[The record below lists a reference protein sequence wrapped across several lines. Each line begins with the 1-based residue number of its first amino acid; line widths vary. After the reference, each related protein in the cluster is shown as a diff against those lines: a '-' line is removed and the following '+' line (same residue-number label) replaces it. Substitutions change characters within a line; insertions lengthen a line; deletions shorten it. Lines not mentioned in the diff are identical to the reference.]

1 MTHCFDINVATE
13 YGMLEAIIISNFQY
27 WITKNMANEVHFV
40 DGPYWTYNSTAALCE
55 LFPYASKD
63 QINRAINNLVERGV
77 IIKGHFSNKPTDR
90 TTWFAFCDEA
100 KWISRT
106 CEILID
112 TDNKHTNSKPN
123 NTKENLKKKKTYSDN
138 EAEVVSS
145 MEYSDDFKAVLL
157 SWLNYKREIKD
168 QYKSAQSIMIMAKKL
183 AEMSH
188 GTIDIAKQIV
198 EQSIANNWRGLFPL
212 KENNVSE
219 TKGMIA
225 IDPTIPDSQGY
236 LPMRCENVI
245 DGKPVVTYIYLH

>member
-1 MTHCFDINVATE
+1 
-13 YGMLEAIIISNFQY
+13 
-27 WITKNMANEVHFV
+27 
-40 DGPYWTYNSTAALCE
+40 
-55 LFPYASKD
+55 
-63 QINRAINNLVERGV
+63 
-77 IIKGHFSNKPTDR
+77 
-90 TTWFAFCDEA
+90 
-100 KWISRT
+100 
-106 CEILID
+106 
-112 TDNKHTNSKPN
+112 
-123 NTKENLKKKKTYSDN
+123 
-138 EAEVVSS
+138 
-145 MEYSDDFKAVLL
+145 
-157 SWLNYKREIKD
+157 
-168 QYKSAQSIMIMAKKL
+168 MIMAKKL